1 MMTPTNAAFATHMKI
16 HVTYQ
21 PAMEMYTEL
30 MRGMDTVHFTRGNVG
45 SPTVLMRHLKMAA
58 VTVTKTFAKS

>member
-1 MMTPTNAAFATHMKI
+1 MMTPTNGAFATHMKI

-30 MRGMDTVHFTRGNVG
+30 MRAMDIVHFTRGNAG
-45 SPTVLMRHLKMAA
+45 SPTALMLHLKMAA
-58 VTVTKTFAKS
+58 VTVTKTFAKN